1 MANNKIDRINK
12 EIAKTRE
19 KITEYQNKLKG
30 LEAQKTEAENL
41 EIVQLVRAMRLTP
54 QELNAMLSGGGIP
67 GMTAAPAEENE
78 QEENADEELTEKD
91 HDCPLCRPYP
101 YGRFFCPCLCTG
113 RSHRAA
119 RRGRD

>member
-41 EIVQLVRAMRLTP
+41 EIVQLVRAMRMTP
-54 QELNAMLSGGGIP
+54 QELNTMLKGDTIP
-67 GMTAAPAEENE
+67 GMTATDYEE
-78 QEENADEELTEKD
+78 QEENADEE
-91 HDCPLCRPYP
+91 
-101 YGRFFCPCLCTG
+101 
-113 RSHRAA
+113 
-119 RRGRD
+119 

>member
-41 EIVQLVRAMRLTP
+41 EIVQLVRSMRLTP
-54 QELNAMLSGGGIP
+54 QELTAMLAGGGIP
-67 GMTAAPAEENE
+67 GIAPMPADYEE
-78 QEENADEELTEKD
+78 QEDNADEE
-91 HDCPLCRPYP
+91 
-101 YGRFFCPCLCTG
+101 
-113 RSHRAA
+113 
-119 RRGRD
+119 

>member
-30 LEAQKTEAENL
+30 LEAQKTKAENL

-67 GMTAAPAEENE
+67 GMTVTPAEENE
-78 QEENADEELTEKD
+78 QEENADEE
-91 HDCPLCRPYP
+91 
-101 YGRFFCPCLCTG
+101 
-113 RSHRAA
+113 
-119 RRGRD
+119 

>member
-54 QELNAMLSGGGIP
+54 QELTAMLAGGGIP
-67 GMTAAPAEENE
+67 GIAPMPADYEE
-78 QEENADEELTEKD
+78 QEDNADEE
-91 HDCPLCRPYP
+91 
-101 YGRFFCPCLCTG
+101 
-113 RSHRAA
+113 
-119 RRGRD
+119 